1 VIRASAQEKPM
12 PRKAMMRF
20 LLIAL
25 IVLHVAILLAAFIAP
40 YDPAAQN
47 RELAYV
53 PPTHIHFR
61 DASGLHWRPFV
72 YGSLNDLDAYREDL
86 THEYPVRLLV
96 KGDSYKVLGMFSTN
110 LHLFGVDAHGQ
121 IFLFG
126 TDSYGR
132 DEFSRLLYGGQ
143 ISLAAG
149 LLATFITLAAATI
162 IGTISG
168 YFGKWVD
175 ESLMG
180 SAELFLSLPWFY
192 FLVAV
197 RAFLPL
203 HLSAMSTFLLI
214 ICVIGVIGWARPARL
229 VRGMVLSARNR
240 NYVLAA
246 RGFGGSDLYLL
257 RRHVVPETFGVLLT
271 QAVLLVPQ
279 YVAAEAVLSFFGLGI
294 AEPVPSWGNMLS
306 TLQQYNV
313 LVSYYWLLAPA
324 CALVVTSVTYWL
336 LADAIHHWL
345 QSHLI

>member
-1 VIRASAQEKPM
+1 
-12 PRKAMMRF
+12 MRRRTVV
-20 LLIAL
+20 LI
-25 IVLHVAILLAAFIAP
+25 IVLAAAHLAILLAGFVAP

-47 RELAYV
+47 RELAYAQ
-53 PPTHIHFR
+53 PTRLHFVGR
-61 DASGLHWRPFV
+61 SGLHLRPFV
-72 YGSLNDLDAYREDL
+72 YELTPDSDGLHEDYA
-86 THEYPVRLLV
+86 HEYPLHFFVS
-96 KGDSYKVLGMFSTN
+96 GDRYKILGLIPSSV
-110 LHLFGVDAHGQ
+110 HLFGANFPGH

-149 LLATFITLAAATI
+149 LLATLITLSVAAVV
-162 IGTISG
+162 GTISG
-168 YFGKWVD
+168 YYGKLVD

-192 FLVAV
+192 FLIGV

-203 HLSAMSTFLLI
+203 HLSAISTFFLI

-229 VRGMVLSARNR
+229 VRGIVLSARNR
-240 NYVLAA
+240 NYVVAA
-246 RGFGGSDLYLL
+246 RGFGASNFYLL
-257 RRHVVPETFGVLLT
+257 KRHVLPETFGILLT
-271 QAVLLVPQ
+271 QAALLVPQ

-294 AEPVPSWGNMLS
+294 SEPVASWGNMMS

-324 CALVVTSVTYWL
+324 FALVVTSVTYWL

-345 QSHLI
+345 QSHSI

>member
-1 VIRASAQEKPM
+1 MR
-12 PRKAMMRF
+12 RKATVRV
-20 LLIAL
+20 LIAL
-25 IVLHVAILLAAFIAP
+25 LVALHLAILLAGFIAP

-47 RELAYV
+47 RELAYAS
-53 PPTHIHFR
+53 PTPIHFF
-61 DASGLHWRPFV
+61 DSAGFHPRPFV
-72 YGSLNDLDAYREDL
+72 YASAVALESPQEDR
-86 THEYPVRLLV
+86 THEYPLHLFVS
-96 KGDSYKVLGMFSTN
+96 GDSYKILGLIPTSVHM
-110 LHLFGVDAHGQ
+110 FGVQAPGHA
-121 IFLFG
+121 FLFG

-149 LLATFITLAAATI
+149 LLATLITLAAATV

-168 YFGKWVD
+168 YYGKLVD

-192 FLVAV
+192 FLVGV

-203 HLSAMSTFLLI
+203 HLSATSTFLLI
-214 ICVIGVIGWARPARL
+214 ICVIGVIGWARPAR
-229 VRGMVLSARNR
+229 VIRGVVLSARNR

-246 RGFGGSDLYLL
+246 RGFGGSNLYLL
-257 RRHVVPETFGVLLT
+257 RRHVLPETFGVLLT
-271 QAVLLVPQ
+271 QAALLVPQ

-306 TLQQYNV
+306 MLQQYNV
-313 LVSYYWLLAPA
+313 LISYYWLLAPA

-345 QSHLI
+345 QSHST